1 MAGFFKLGEQVA
13 LDGFYWK
20 ENAVHNG
27 RIVIVEEIVDNPV
40 IVARDIIKR
49 YEKGNLPGVAGSIHN
64 FIREF
69 MGKQGVMYKVSDTLV
84 IMKGISR
91 VNPDTGKEIESL
103 EFETCY
109 LIQYNLRKLYKPG
122 NMGFES
128 LIKTLKSPDKVK
140 EL

>member
-69 MGKQGVMYKVSDTLV
+69 MEKQGVMYKVSDTLV